1 MVEQS
6 VLKPVDASTLP
17 DYEAE
22 GKAPWIVRELAGS
35 LTGRVMMASYETIKA
50 TGKSVV
56 CLSPWGDSSPLL
68 LPCIRFR
75 DLVATTITLGKGG
88 TAAIVAP
95 AISSSADMVPGGSDA
110 ASFVTAQLVSSAGK
124 EAVDNAVN
132 WLLVDKPLDD
142 LLRTHTH
149 VLDGNSAKEILIT
162 LKYKHVTKDA
172 ALGFFRSPQHGD
184 ASILSKVA
192 DYFAVENGV
201 VLYLPLC
208 QRSTVAETLLSQSA
222 FALHFCQP
230 QAPSEQ
236 KTPTS
241 VQGGVKADHQDAES
255 QPAGSKPAGLKAQT
269 KRLGKKLLN
278 EGASSEV
285 PAGGTESAGRQPAV
299 QANAPPA
306 DADVDQSDLNP
317 LVKASTSVPSRRM
330 IILPLGIKPH
340 RARAWTSSA
349 RPGESVMRYI
359 LFNGCPTVV
368 VPVKPGSPLV
378 AWDTLTLSQ
387 LDKYSREGRGEDGV
401 VRILMEYVELCV
413 DWERMVVPS
422 KGRDELRREA
432 IKDALT
438 LLVEN
443 LVKAGQS
450 QDVKE
455 KIDADRAGIVFFRV
469 P

>member
-17 DYEAE
+17 NYEAE
-22 GKAPWIVRELAGS
+22 GKAPWIVRELAG
-35 LTGRVMMASYETIKA
+35 
-50 TGKSVV
+50 
-56 CLSPWGDSSPLL
+56 
-68 LPCIRFR
+68 
-75 DLVATTITLGKGG
+75 GG

-95 AISSSADMVPGGSDA
+95 AISPSADMVPGGSDA

-142 LLRTHTH
+142 LLRTHAH
-149 VLDGNSAKEILIT
+149 VLDGDSAKEILIT

-184 ASILSKVA
+184 AAILSKVA
-192 DYFAVENGV
+192 DYFAVENGWFSP
-201 VLYLPLC
+201 YL
-208 QRSTVAETLLSQSA
+208 
-222 FALHFCQP
+222 FASGRRPFVLHFCRVPPGAEQETSTSA
-230 QAPSEQ
+230 QAA
-236 KTPTS
+236 
-241 VQGGVKADHQDAES
+241 GVGADHPDAEL
-255 QPAGSKPAGLKAQT
+255 QPAESKPTGLKAQT

-278 EGASSEV
+278 KDASSET
-285 PAGGTESAGRQPAV
+285 ATGGSGAESTGRQPAV

-306 DADVDQSDLNP
+306 DADVDQIDLNP
-317 LVKASTSVPSRRM
+317 LTESSTSVPSRRM

-340 RARAWTSSA
+340 RSRVWTSSA
-349 RPGESVMRYI
+349 RPGESVMRYV
-359 LFNGCPTVV
+359 LFNGCPTIV

-387 LDKYSREGRGEDGV
+387 LEKYGREGRGVDGV
-401 VRILMEYVELCV
+401 VRILLEYVELCV
-413 DWERMVVPS
+413 DWERMVVAS
-422 KGRDELRREA
+422 KGRDDLKREA

-455 KIDADRAGIVFFRV
+455 KVDADRAGIVFFRV